1 MRKHKV
7 DIDRPFQVGIV
18 GYQMAKL
25 QILRF
30 YYDCLDKFL
39 DKWDLEL
46 IQMDT
51 DSLYLARYWDSL

>member
-39 DKWDLEL
+39 DK
-46 IQMDT
+46 
-51 DSLYLARYWDSL
+51 